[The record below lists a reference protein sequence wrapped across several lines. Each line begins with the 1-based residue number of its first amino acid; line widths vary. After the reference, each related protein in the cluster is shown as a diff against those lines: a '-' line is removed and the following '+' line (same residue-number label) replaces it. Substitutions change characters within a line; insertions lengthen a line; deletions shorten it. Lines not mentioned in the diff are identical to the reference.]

1 MEGYPLTIRFPM
13 HWGEMDALGH
23 ANNARYFTWFESA
36 RIALFERLALTAR
49 PGSSVGPVLA
59 SVQCDY
65 RRPVVYPADL
75 VVGVRVSKVGRS
87 SIVTEYAVA
96 RAEAEDEALAVGEG
110 TVVLV
115 DYGTMKAVPIPDE
128 VRAALADLLRPGRA

>member
-1 MEGYPLTIRFPM
+1 MDGYPLTIRFPM

-36 RIALFERLALTAR
+36 RIALFERLELAAR
-49 PGSSVGPVLA
+49 PGDTVGPVLA
-59 SVQCDY
+59 STSCAY

-75 VVGVRVSKVGRS
+75 VVGVRVAKIGRS
-87 SIVTEYAVA
+87 SVVTEYAVA
-96 RAEAEDEALAVGEG
+96 RAEDEDTPLAVAEG

-115 DYGTMKAVPIPDE
+115 DYRTMKAVPVSDD
-128 VRAALADLLRPGRA
+128 VRAAIAAL